1 MFNVQ
6 SSNKDKG
13 LSEIFYFI
21 TSIESMVSLL
31 VVRIIIIQS
40 DTMSVPLPLKQ
51 FLACGSDLARRVNEQ
66 TNVDNQT
73 TLLKL
78 RIAEKVLLT
87 QARIIRK
94 DMQQELTPGQHKAF
108 SAVYVVM
115 SDKRQYLEELKAE
128 LEADKQYAYA
138 LIYITNCCEQYA
150 ELLHKEYV
158 PKDQTQP
165 MKRFCATCL
174 KTKAKDKIPLF
185 RCGDCYSPHVRYC
198 SRACQKMD
206 WKLHKTFCASL
217 KTHPEYQAQLKQRLQ
232 ALEEK
237 AKYD

>member
-1 MFNVQ
+1 M
-6 SSNKDKG
+6 
-13 LSEIFYFI
+13 
-21 TSIESMVSLL
+21 SIP
-31 VVRIIIIQS
+31 I
-40 DTMSVPLPLKQ
+40 PLKQ
-51 FLACGSDLARRVNEQ
+51 FLANDSDLARRVNEQ
-66 TNVDNQT
+66 TNVDHQT
-73 TLLKL
+73 ALLKL

-94 DMQQELTPGQHKAF
+94 DMQQELTPNQHKAF
-108 SAVYVVM
+108 SAVYVLI
-115 SDKRQYLEELKAE
+115 SDKRQDLEQLKEE

-138 LIYITNCCEQYA
+138 LIYVTNCCEQYA
-150 ELLHKEYV
+150 EILNSKYV

-174 KTKAKDKIPLF
+174 KTKAKDQIPLF

-217 KTHPEYQAQLKQRLQ
+217 KTHPEYQEKLKKRLQ
-232 ALEEK
+232 ELEEK
-237 AKYD
+237 DKYD